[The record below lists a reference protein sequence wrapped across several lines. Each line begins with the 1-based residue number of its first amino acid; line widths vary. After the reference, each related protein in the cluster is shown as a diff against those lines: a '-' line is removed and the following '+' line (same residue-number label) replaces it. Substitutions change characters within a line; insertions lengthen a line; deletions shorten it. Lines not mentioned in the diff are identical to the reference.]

1 MTVDEHKLDE
11 AVIYLDTVINITNSH
26 ELKEHVQRL
35 FREGYRKITLDF
47 SRSSMIDA
55 SGLGKILMLQ
65 RKISEQQGELRIIN
79 VTNKYIKR
87 TFDLVQLQKVINIG

>member
-1 MTVDEHKLDE
+1 MTVDEQKLDE
-11 AVIYLDTVINITNSH
+11 AVIYLGTALNITNSH

-35 FREGYRKITLDF
+35 FKKGYHKITLDF

-65 RKISEQQGELRIIN
+65 RKISEQKGELRIIN
-79 VTNKYIKR
+79 VKSKNIKR
-87 TFDLVQLQKVINIG
+87 TFDLVELQKVINID